1 MGKKR
6 VLYAEDEF
14 TNRKL
19 IEIRLKDEGIEC
31 DLAANGE
38 EALELFRNGSYDL
51 VILDHYMP
59 LINGAKVAEEIRKNS
74 TEIPILGITSDD
86 EDIEKLIS
94 HGFNEVII
102 KPLRGYGA
110 IRRILNYLQEDT

>member
-1 MGKKR
+1 MGTKK

-31 DLAANGE
+31 DLASNGE
-38 EALELFRNGSYDL
+38 EALELFRKGNYDM
-51 VILDHYMP
+51 VILDYYMP
-59 LINGAKVAEEIRKNS
+59 KMNGAKVAEEIRKSN
-74 TEIPILGITSDD
+74 TVIPILGITSDD

-102 KPLRGYGA
+102 KPLRGYAA